1 MELYWQRVRRR
12 FFASGCWVW
21 NKLPRATVT
30 VPGYHSSCSVWT
42 MLSEIWFDF
51 WVVLCRARSWTQVT
65 HMGFFQL
72 QCPTLLQRY
81 DGMITN
87 FYKFLQEMH
96 KNVCKELK
104 ISSTWNLVLLEQGYE
119 LSQKQKSSPMGK
131 VKTLWRISLQAYQL
145 ECPIPILNSVV
156 IIFFVVH

>member
-1 MELYWQRVRRR
+1 MELYWQRVRR

-42 MLSEIWFDF
+42 MLSETWLDF
-51 WVVLCRARSWTQVT
+51 WVVLCRVRSWTQVT

-87 FYKFLQEMH
+87 FTNFYKKCIKMCV
-96 KNVCKELK
+96 KNWKF
-104 ISSTWNLVLLEQGYE
+104 
-119 LSQKQKSSPMGK
+119 P
-131 VKTLWRISLQAYQL
+131 QL
-145 ECPIPILNSVV
+145 EIWCCWSKGMNPLRSKR
-156 IIFFVVH
+156 VHLWGRWKHCEG